1 MNAKRLLG
9 IAAAMIIASFAA
21 NAQNY
26 NSYSTG
32 GNVYLLPGYMCHH
45 GGNFYVDGIRV
56 PEQELIHYFG
66 DYNYRETYEGARRQR
81 KAGNVLISVGVPV
94 TVLGFVAALGGSA
107 EGNDA
112 LYSLG
117 IVGAVAGA
125 ACVDIGIPLLAV
137 GNGRMN
143 WLAED
148 YNRYASQYLGYRKP
162 TLNLTGSRHGAGLGL
177 ALRF

>member
-21 NAQNY
+21 NAQDY

-66 DYNYRETYEGARRQR
+66 DYNYKETYEGARKQR

-94 TVLGFVAALGGSA
+94 TVLGFVATLRGEENENVGLYALGFLTA
-107 EGNDA
+107 F
-112 LYSLG
+112 
-117 IVGAVAGA
+117 AGA
-125 ACVDIGIPLLAV
+125 ACVNVGIPLLAV

-162 TLNLTGSRHGAGLGL
+162 TLNLTGSRYGTGLGL